1 MKWERESNT
10 LRPILR
16 RVDGVIRFEKAAQN
30 KNSPAFDDLKIDEEE
45 IVQPFVKGGVNV
57 PGKPLPAN

>member
-16 RVDGVIRFEKAAQN
+16 RVDGVIRFKKPAQN
-30 KNSPAFDDLKIDEEE
+30 KISPTYDDLKIEEE
-45 IVQPFVKGGVNV
+45 KIVQPFVKGGVNV